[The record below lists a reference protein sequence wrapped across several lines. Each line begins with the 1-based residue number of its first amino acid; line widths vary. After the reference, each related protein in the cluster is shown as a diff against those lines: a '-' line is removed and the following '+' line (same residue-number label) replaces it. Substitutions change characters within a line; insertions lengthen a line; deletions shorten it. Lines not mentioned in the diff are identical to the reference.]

1 MTSRSWRNI
10 FFVASGFPRFRCRQ
24 NRSPFCNR
32 RPWAGNVRELRN
44 AIEHAG
50 IVSRGGQI
58 LPEHFPP
65 PIRTGGSET
74 IGQRIGNLVHDWVK
88 EQVQAAGTNEPAYL
102 YDELLKVVEPALL
115 DEVLR
120 QLNGNRLAT
129 AALAWIGLRH
139 AAENDAKI
147 STGFRD
153 RLGYVGSGQWSEN
166 TQNWQC
172 FLS

>member
-1 MTSRSWRNI
+1 MPALRDRVDDI
-10 FFVASGFPRFRCRQ
+10 ALLAEHFLRRFGVSSVSL
-24 NRSPFCNR
+24 SPESIAFLQS

-129 AALAWIGLRH
+129 ARWLGLARATLRKMMQKYRP
-139 AAENDAKI
+139 D
-147 STGFRD
+147 
-153 RLGYVGSGQWSEN
+153 SE
-166 TQNWQC
+166 TD
-172 FLS
+172 LDT